1 MTARYIYLQKAIS
14 SYLKTHIP
22 KQIINGQ
29 TGFINKWTTHRKQH
43 MAHRYGYQLYRCKKN
58 YKYATLSNFC
68 LEKTF
73 NTLITFCSLTLI
85 FINRNPLIIHQS
97 KTFDWNLESCILNYG
112 WQVLFCPQG
121 IPKGYLLFL
130 FLVLLLLFLLLLL
143 LSVLLFQK

>member
-1 MTARYIYLQKAIS
+1 MVRLV
-14 SYLKTHIP
+14 LL
-22 KQIINGQ
+22 INGQ
-29 TGFINKWTTHRKQH
+29 PTGNSIWLTDMVISYTAARKITSI
-43 MAHRYGYQLYRCKKN
+43 L
-58 YKYATLSNFC
+58 LF
-68 LEKTF
+68 LTF
-73 NTLITFCSLTLI
+73 VRNTLITFCSLTLI

>member
-1 MTARYIYLQKAIS
+1 MTARYMYLQKAIS

-58 YKYATLSNFC
+58 YKYPTLSNFC

>member
-1 MTARYIYLQKAIS
+1 
-14 SYLKTHIP
+14 
-22 KQIINGQ
+22 
-29 TGFINKWTTHRKQH
+29 

-58 YKYATLSNFC
+58 YRYATLSNFC

-112 WQVLFCPQG
+112 WASFVLSTRDSKRLPSLLVFSIIVTVLIIIAIVG
-121 IPKGYLLFL
+121 IVISEVTHVKGT
-130 FLVLLLLFLLLLL
+130 
-143 LSVLLFQK
+143 